1 MSSASSSFGRTFDAA
16 TLSNTVQTRITD
28 AQEQARSAALYS
40 AEMARQLGV
49 IAMNGWISFLSVVGT
64 DTLIILLTIGI
75 FALVVYIYLK
85 LKPTVFL
92 EPRLHGQCPDR
103 WIFRPD
109 DRSGGSG
116 GKCWPLY
123 ETSCA
128 AFDPALYQGTLC
140 DIAKSCGTTWKGLC
154 N

>member
-1 MSSASSSFGRTFDAA
+1 MSSASSSFGSTFDAA
-16 TLSNTVQTRITD
+16 TISNTVQTRIAD

-49 IAMNGWISFLSVVGT
+49 IAMNGWLAFLSVVGT
-64 DTLIILLTIGI
+64 DVLLILLTIGI
-75 FALVVYIYLK
+75 FALVVYVYLK
-85 LKPTVFL
+85 LKPTILL
-92 EPRLHGQCPDR
+92 EPGHLHGQCPDR

-109 DRSGGSG
+109 DNA

-128 AFDPALYQGTLC
+128 AFDPALYKGTLC

>member
-1 MSSASSSFGRTFDAA
+1 MSSASSSAFGSTYDAA
-16 TLSNTVQTRITD
+16 TISNTVRTRITE

-40 AEMARQLGV
+40 AEMAKQLGV
-49 IAMNGWISFLSVVGT
+49 IAMNGWLAFLSVVGT
-64 DTLIILLTIGI
+64 DVLLILLTIGI
-75 FALVVYIYLK
+75 FALVVYVYLK

-92 EPRLHGQCPDR
+92 EHRLHGQCPDR
-103 WIFRPD
+103 WIYRPD
-109 DRSGGSG
+109 DNG

-123 ETSCA
+123 DTSCA
-128 AFDPALYQGTLC
+128 AFDPALYKGTLC